1 LEEIIMFKKIMSV
14 MLAIVMLMSVAMIAT
29 SAAQVEIADNSADA
43 VADVAA
49 DGSADTGADGEVAD
63 TGSGNVLNFDT
74 ANTGWQNYK
83 YIGFHVWA
91 YGGDSFY
98 AWGAKGQRGTDS
110 DGDGIW
116 TYDLDAKGVTI
127 EPGQLYAVIFYA
139 DTGMQTHDLLFD
151 SSVIGDTAYVDASIM
166 YENMAD
172 SNKTSVGAFWQGQDP
187 TTFGP
192 VKGITSI
199 GNVVGT
205 CIPSTTTPQAMF
217 ETFLTD
223 TLENARTYSGKDDQ
237 TLIDDTAKAIGLK
250 QDDVEA
256 AIKNTGA
263 SVQWDKSKSTLEAGT
278 NPEAG
283 NNPSNPSNNNSN
295 NNSNKNTSTTKTGSG
310 STTKTGQEST
320 ILFIML
326 GVMLAAAGVV
336 VLARKERA

>member
-1 LEEIIMFKKIMSV
+1 MFKKIMSV
-14 MLAIVMLMSVAMIAT
+14 MLAIVMLMSVAMIAS

-49 DGSADTGADGEVAD
+49 DGSADTGADGDVAD
-63 TGSGNVLNFDT
+63 TGSANVLHFD
-74 ANTGWQNYK
+74 ANSTGWNNFK
-83 YIGFHVWA
+83 TISFHIWP
-91 YGGDSFY
+91 YGGDAFY
-98 AWGAKGQRGTDS
+98 AWGSKGQRGTDE
-110 DGDGIW
+110 DGDGVW
-116 TYDLDAKGVTI
+116 TYDLDAKGCTI
-127 EPGQLYAVIFYA
+127 EAGQLYAVIFYA

-151 SSVIGDTAYVDASIM
+151 SSVIGDTATADPSTM

-172 SNKTSVGAFWQGQDP
+172 SNKTSVAAFWNGQDA
-187 TTFGP
+187 TAYGP

-205 CIPSTTTPQAMF
+205 CIPSTTTPMAMF
-217 ETFLTD
+217 EDFLAN

-237 TLIDDTAKAIGLK
+237 TLIDDTAAAIGLK

-256 AIKNTGA
+256 AIKNSGKE
-263 SVQWDKSKSTLEAGT
+263 VKWDKSKSTLEAGT
-278 NPEAG
+278 NPD
-283 NNPSNPSNNNSN
+283 SNPGGNGGNN
-295 NNSNKNTSTTKTGSG
+295 NNSNKNTGSSTKTGSG